1 MAETKKRILA
11 VDDATIFRMLVRE
24 LLERSG
30 YEVES
35 VATGEEAIT
44 RAQETHFDLII
55 LDLLMPQPNGFD
67 IFKRLKELCVTSR
80 TPILILTVLG
90 LESKIQALLQDGA
103 HYLKKDEA
111 RVQLVSKVKEMI
123 G

>member
-11 VDDATIFRMLVRE
+11 VDDDLIFRILIRG

-30 YEVES
+30 YRVDS
-35 VATGEEAIT
+35 VASGEDAIART
-44 RAQETHFDLII
+44 QETGFDLII
-55 LDLLMPQPNGFD
+55 LDLMMPQPNGFE
-67 IFKRLKELCVTSR
+67 IYKRLKELCVTSR

-111 RVQLVSKVKEMI
+111 RDQLVSKVKEMI